1 MVEKGPGDHLGRD
14 TEFSL
19 FFQLTNETMIVHLVR
34 NSKCYLIA
42 PRSGEG
48 ARVSVESGGV
58 LWQETDGGNGG
69 HCQKHI
75 RILWR
80 KVTEKITL
88 AMPP

>member
-1 MVEKGPGDHLGRD
+1 M
-14 TEFSL
+14 S
-19 FFQLTNETMIVHLVR
+19 VHLEKEHVS

-58 LWQETDGGNGG
+58 LWQETDGRNGG
-69 HCQKHI
+69 HCQKCT
-75 RILWR
+75 RMEWR